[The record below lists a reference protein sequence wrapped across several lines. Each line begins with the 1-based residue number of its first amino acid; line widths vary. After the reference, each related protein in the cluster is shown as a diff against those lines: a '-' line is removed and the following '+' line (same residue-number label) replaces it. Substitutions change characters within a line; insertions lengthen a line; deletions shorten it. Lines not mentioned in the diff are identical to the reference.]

1 MLDSRSFLQSS
12 FQTEQHHPEGLLQLQ
27 VAAPPRPPQRL
38 AEQVWGGACELAL
51 LLSFQITADADAA
64 GLGTTF
70 ETAASTHRKF
80 TVS

>member
-1 MLDSRSFLQSS
+1 MSNMF
-12 FQTEQHHPEGLLQLQ
+12 P
-27 VAAPPRPPQRL
+27 
-38 AEQVWGGACELAL
+38 
-51 LLSFQITADADAA
+51 ADADAA